1 MNGDTE
7 KFYLGVLTLAPG
19 DCKSPAALHAHLVNR
34 SANCGIIFSA
44 MKKNSKTQ
52 HFTIC
57 WIGGYAN
64 DQLAYYDSLQHFEGP
79 CTLIPEIS
87 DRNFMLTK
95 AGVIYGNTIHNR

>member
-19 DCKSPAALHAHLVNR
+19 DCKSRPELLDHLVKR
-34 SANCGIIFSA
+34 SANCAIIFSA
-44 MKKNSKTQ
+44 IRKNVNAKHYTV
-52 HFTIC
+52 C

-79 CTLIPEIS
+79 CTLTPEIS
-87 DRNFMLTK
+87 DRSFMQNK
-95 AGVIYGNTIHNR
+95 AGVIYGNAIHNR